1 MGFDAVFAGNIPT
14 ADQRPDAIG
23 DQLFAC
29 QYGEDSRHRRGGGAG
44 GGALETDRDPPE
56 RYPPGEPGV
65 A

>member
-29 QYGEDSRHRRGGGAG
+29 QYGEDSRHRRGRRGIDAFDLGMSV
-44 GGALETDRDPPE
+44 R
-56 RYPPGEPGV
+56 
-65 A
+65 